1 MARKIPQKCE
11 EGGGVLSE
19 ERPLSYIMASVSP
32 SLPMSPL
39 GEGWMKAPEFA
50 PQTPVP
56 QPLQDLRGRKLSSQG
71 AEGDL
76 EYVQG
81 IPGSS
86 FPAPPH
92 SVISKDL
99 RTSRP
104 GSSCSVYDVGG
115 LFLLTPLSSGLLRE
129 EGMDCG
135 KIEEE
140 EPSPALGGVGLVT
153 FPFLGAAGR
162 I

>member
-1 MARKIPQKCE
+1 
-11 EGGGVLSE
+11 
-19 ERPLSYIMASVSP
+19 
-32 SLPMSPL
+32 MSPL

-56 QPLQDLRGRKLSSQG
+56 QPPQDLRGRKLSSQG

-81 IPGSS
+81 TPGSS

-92 SVISKDL
+92 SVISKGL
-99 RTSRP
+99 RASRP

-115 LFLLTPLSSGLLRE
+115 LFLLTPQLRAL
-129 EGMDCG
+129 EGTDCG

-153 FPFLGAAGR
+153 FPLLGAAGR
-162 I
+162 L